1 MAKRRAADSFATR
14 LKSLRLAAGLSVT
27 ALATKSGVNRTY
39 IHNLE
44 DGRRLDPRLSLLVK
58 LADAL
63 GVTLDAFRPS
73 RVV

>member
-1 MAKRRAADSFATR
+1 MSKRGSPDTFATR
-14 LKSLRLAAGLSVT
+14 LRSFRTQAGLTVT
-27 ALATKSGVNRTY
+27 ELAIKSGVNRTY

-63 GVTLDAFRPS
+63 DVSLDAFRPS
-73 RVV
+73 RLL

>member
-1 MAKRRAADSFATR
+1 MKKKPDTFATR
-14 LKSLRLAAGLSVT
+14 LRSLRTKARLSV
-27 ALATKSGVNRTY
+27 ADLAEKSGINRTY

-44 DGRRLDPRLSLLVK
+44 DGRRPDPRLSLLVK

-73 RVV
+73 RLV